1 MLVSI
6 WPTNVLAKDRVAE
19 AIPVLVGLAAVA
31 EQVTRELCPLLVA
44 RHAVV
49 RWELVVKVPALWAR
63 HLCTPAVV
71 A

>member
-1 MLVSI
+1 MVR
-6 WPTNVLAKDRVAE
+6 AKDRMAD
-19 AIPVLVGLAAVA
+19 AIPVVVGPAGVA
-31 EQVTRELCPLLVA
+31 EQVARELGPVEVA

>member
-1 MLVSI
+1 MVST
-6 WPTNVLAKDRVAE
+6 WPANVLAKDRVAE

-31 EQVTRELCPLLVA
+31 EQVTRERCPSLVA

-49 RWELVVKVPALWAR
+49 RWELVVKLPALWAR
-63 HLCTPAVV
+63 HLCTLAIV